1 MKTANTQTKNFKAM
15 ISVAIAIFGI
25 VVMLL
30 GFMGETGAK
39 HAFSGSANYEYGGDA
54 YTGIQNASAAAARN
68 TATLGSSVASITEQA
83 YILVGILLFLVGMY
97 LFACAI
103 SSAPAPVAIAPEA
116 SAPAVADTDELPE
129 L

>member
-1 MKTANTQTKNFKAM
+1 MKTANTQTKNFKAV

-54 YTGIQNASAAAARN
+54 YTDIQNASAAVARN
-68 TATLGSSVASITEQA
+68 TAALGSSVASITEQA

-103 SSAPAPVAIAPEA
+103 SSPQAPAPVVSAAPNTA
-116 SAPAVADTDELPE
+116 AVDDDELPE